1 MKTSKIYLFG
11 AMMLGAAA
19 LAACSDDEKYDV
31 TGDPGNLVYVD
42 QGASNV
48 TECTLYR
55 TPAGNYG
62 DLETQLSA
70 RLQYTVA
77 DSVTVTAVADT
88 TLVSAFNA
96 EHETQYATLPADV
109 LRAIAITPAGISAGS
124 NVASAAVHVAIP
136 ESARGTLTAEGYVLP
151 VRLAVASVGSKQTDR
166 PVSASQTMATAYLV
180 IHTTSNI
187 VTLTGNNTASCAI
200 VKTPVGVFGEISG
213 SFTATLLH
221 AIGSDVKISATV
233 DNALVEEYNA
243 EHSTSYA
250 ALPAEVANTVEVTAT
265 TIAAG
270 ETTGTVKVTA
280 DKEKAQ
286 TLSGTAYLLPLRLT
300 ATYADGTTQTI
311 ETAKVYLTLSF
322 LESLIN
328 SNPTEI
334 TGTIQQDC
342 SAWECI
348 AATNL
353 YKEEMSFDGWRPT
366 ASGVDN
372 ASFTVDLKG
381 VHKVSAF
388 MANCYVMQSN
398 GARVYLST
406 DGNTWTDLGSTSGC
420 KSIRDNNWNSW
431 YVLYGGVSARYVRFD
446 FTLNAN
452 SWAWSYADWGYTDV
466 QWGLAFDD

>member
-19 LAACSDDEKYDV
+19 LAACTDDEKYDV

-42 QGASNV
+42 QGTGNI

-62 DLETQLSA
+62 DLETSLSA
-70 RLQYTVA
+70 RLQYTVS

-88 TLVSAFNA
+88 SLVAAFNT
-96 EHETQYATLPADV
+96 EHETHYATLPADV
-109 LRAIAITPAGISAGS
+109 LSAIEITPGGFSAGT
-124 NVASAAVHVAIP
+124 NVASAAVHVAVP

-151 VRLAVASVGSKQTDR
+151 VRLAVAAVGSKQTDR

-180 IHTTSNI
+180 IHTTSDI
-187 VTLTGNNTASCAI
+187 VTLTGNNTVSSAI
-200 VKTPVGVFGEISG
+200 VKTPVGVFGDISG

-221 AIGSDVKISATV
+221 AIGSDVKISAKI
-233 DNALVEEYNA
+233 DNSLIEEYNT
-243 EHSTSYA
+243 EHSTAYA
-250 ALPAEVANTVEVTAT
+250 ALPASVANTVEVTPA

-270 ETTGTVKVTA
+270 ETTGTIKVTA
-280 DKEKAQ
+280 DKEKAK
-286 TLSGTAYLLPLRLT
+286 TLDGSAYLLPLRLT

-311 ETAKVYLTLSF
+311 ETAKAYITLSF

-334 TGTIQQDC
+334 IGTIQEDC

-353 YKEEMSFDGWRPT
+353 SKDGMSFDAWRPT
-366 ASGVDN
+366 GSQLSE
-372 ASFTVDLKG
+372 ASFTVDFKTE
-381 VHKVSAF
+381 HKVSAF
-388 MANCYVMQSN
+388 MANCYVMQNN

-406 DGNTWTDLGSTSGC
+406 DGKNWTDLGSTAGN
-420 KSIRDNNWNSW
+420 KSVRDDNWCSW
-431 YVLYGGVSARYVRFD
+431 YVLYGGVSARYIRYD
-446 FTLNAN
+446 FTLNPN
-452 SWAWSYADWGYTDV
+452 SWAWSYVDWGYSDI
-466 QWGLAFDD
+466 QWGVAFDD

>member
-109 LRAIAITPAGISAGS
+109 LRAIEITPAGISAGS

-250 ALPAEVANTVEVTAT
+250 ALPTEVANTVEVTAA

-388 MANCYVMQSN
+388 MASCYVMQSN

-406 DGNTWTDLGSTSGC
+406 DGNTWTDLGSTADC

>member
-62 DLETQLSA
+62 DLEARLSA
-70 RLQYTVA
+70 RLQYTVS

-88 TLVSAFNA
+88 SLVSAFNT
-96 EHETQYATLPADV
+96 EHETQYASLPADV
-109 LRAIAITPAGISAGS
+109 LRAIEVTPAGISAGS
-124 NVASAAVHVAIP
+124 NVASAAVHVSIP

-151 VRLAVASVGSKQTDR
+151 VRLAVAAVGSKQTDR

-180 IHTTSNI
+180 IHTTSDI
-187 VTLTGNNTASCAI
+187 VTLSGNNTAACSI
-200 VKTPVGVFGEISG
+200 VKTPVGVFGDIDG
-213 SFTATLLH
+213 AFTATLLH
-221 AIGSDVKISATV
+221 AIGSDVKISAKV
-233 DNALVEEYNA
+233 DNSLLEEYNA

-250 ALPAEVANTVEVTAT
+250 ALPASVANTVEVTPA

-270 ETTGTVKVTA
+270 ETSGTVRVTA
-280 DKEKAQ
+280 DKEKVK
-286 TLSGTAYLLPLRLT
+286 TLDGTAYLLPLRLT

-311 ETAKVYLTLSF
+311 ETAKAYITLSF

-334 TGTIQQDC
+334 IGTVQQDC

-353 YKEEMSFDGWRPT
+353 NKEDMSFDAWTPT
-366 ASGVDN
+366 ASNVDN

-388 MANCYVMQSN
+388 MTNCYVMQN
-398 GARVYLST
+398 DGARVYLST
-406 DGNTWTDLGSTSGC
+406 DGKTWTDLGSTAGNN
-420 KSIRDNNWNSW
+420 SIRDDNWNSW
-431 YVLYGGVSARYVRFD
+431 YVLYGGVSARYIRYD
-446 FTLNAN
+446 FTLNPN
-452 SWAWSYADWGYTDV
+452 SWAWSYADWGYTDI
-466 QWGLAFDD
+466 QWGVAFDD

>member
-62 DLETQLSA
+62 DLEAQLSA

-109 LRAIAITPAGISAGS
+109 LRAIEITPAGISAGS

-233 DNALVEEYNA
+233 DNTLVEEYNA

-311 ETAKVYLTLSF
+311 ETAKAYLTLSF

-388 MANCYVMQSN
+388 MASCYVMQSN

-406 DGNTWTDLGSTSGC
+406 DGNTWTDLGSTADC
-420 KSIRDNNWNSW
+420 KSIRDSNWNSW

>member
-11 AMMLGAAA
+11 AMMLGAAT

-62 DLETQLSA
+62 DLEAQLSA

-109 LRAIAITPAGISAGS
+109 LRAIEITPAGISAGS

-233 DNALVEEYNA
+233 DNTLVEEYNA

-250 ALPAEVANTVEVTAT
+250 ALPTEVANTVEVTAA

-286 TLSGTAYLLPLRLT
+286 TLSGTAYLLPLRFT

-388 MANCYVMQSN
+388 MASCYVMQSN

-406 DGNTWTDLGSTSGC
+406 DGNTWTDLGSTADC